1 MEHGMNE
8 HDRVA
13 GVDLSLQTTMLRMIS
28 GFWLS
33 RALSVAVKLGIADLL
48 KEGPK
53 SIDELAQATNTHAPS
68 LYRVLRALAGEGIYT
83 EDGNGRFSVTPLA
96 AALQTGVA
104 GSLRAFVLEQLDDEH
119 YGAWGDLMHS
129 VKTGETAFDH
139 HFNMDLWQYRA
150 LHPEDAKTFDEAM
163 ANMTE
168 AAVGLVLERMTSRP
182 SARLL
187 TWASETAAFL
197 PPSSASILEYRSA
210 LRPAA
215 GHSQGTTQDRSRSPG
230 KALRDRRR

>member
-8 HDRVA
+8 LDRVA
-13 GVDLSLQTTMLRMIS
+13 GVDLSQQTAMLRMIS

-48 KEGPK
+48 RDGPK
-53 SIDELAQATNTHAPS
+53 SIEDLAQITKTYAPS
-68 LYRVLRALAGEGIYT
+68 LYRVLRALAGEGIFT
-83 EDGNGRFSVTPLA
+83 DDGNSRFSATPLTA
-96 AALQTGVA
+96 MLQTGVP

-168 AAVGLVLERMTSRP
+168 ATVGLVLGAYDFSPFRTVVDGHD
-182 SARLL
+182 
-187 TWASETAAFL
+187 TAF
-197 PPSSASILEYRSA
+197 
-210 LRPAA
+210 AA
-215 GHSQGTTQDRSRSPG
+215 THSN
-230 KALRDRRR
+230 